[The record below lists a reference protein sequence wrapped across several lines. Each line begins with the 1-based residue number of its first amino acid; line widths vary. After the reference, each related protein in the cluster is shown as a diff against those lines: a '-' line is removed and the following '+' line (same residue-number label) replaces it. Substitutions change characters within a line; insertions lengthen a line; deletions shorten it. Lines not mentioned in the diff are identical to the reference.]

1 MQTLTI
7 CQDEDVEA
15 VKGKFT
21 AFMEQVDSAS
31 RDLRMGNFNDLNR
44 PEPVSYFG
52 QVLMPDFIRAE
63 QIAGKATGTKASAP
77 KVKPNVFRAV
87 FERAHADFLAQQTT
101 FETGCKEQLDISGT
115 KIEADFKGRFTTKKG
130 AGAQTSKGTKIMVD
144 AANKALKDVEK
155 VQAQLAECERWE
167 REATDGAQ

>member
-63 QIAGKATGTKASAP
+63 QIGE
-77 KVKPNVFRAV
+77 FRRNNA
-87 FERAHADFLAQQTT
+87 
-101 FETGCKEQLDISGT
+101 KEQ
-115 KIEADFKGRFTTKKG
+115 R
-130 AGAQTSKGTKIMVD
+130 V
-144 AANKALKDVEK
+144 K
-155 VQAQLAECERWE
+155 VL
-167 REATDGAQ
+167 REALFGTPKEE